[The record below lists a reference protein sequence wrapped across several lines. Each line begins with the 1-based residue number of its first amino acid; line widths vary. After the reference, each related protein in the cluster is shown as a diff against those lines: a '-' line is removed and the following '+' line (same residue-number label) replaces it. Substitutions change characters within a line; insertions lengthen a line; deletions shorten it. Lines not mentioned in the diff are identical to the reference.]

1 MTEQK
6 FSIFW
11 FSLRVVQLGLVFFML
26 AVLSIC
32 GLLELRQRL
41 TGEPKSVCDLYPS
54 VFICSSAK

>member
-11 FSLRVVQLGLVFFML
+11 FLLRIVQLGLVLYMTTLFL
-26 AVLSIC
+26 AV
-32 GLLELRQRL
+32 GLLDLRQRL

-54 VFICSSAK
+54 VFICSSAR